1 MAVTKKLSIR
11 LAATGGEQ
19 LRREFGKLGKEG
31 QRAFHNITHATTP
44 ANAGLKAVDA
54 SARAVKGVL
63 RQAAGLIGAYA
74 GIQGISRSLGFIVS
88 TNREFERLHA
98 SLKTVTG
105 SAHGAD
111 KAFTMIED
119 FASSTPFNVEQIT
132 EAFIK
137 LKALGLDPS
146 EAALR
151 SYGNT
156 ASAMGKNLM
165 QFVEAIADAATGE
178 FERLKEFGIKA
189 RTQGEQVAFTFQ
201 GVTTTVGKNAADIE
215 TYLRQI
221 GNVQFAGAM
230 SEQMKTLGG
239 MFSNIQDNVSKLARE
254 VGAGGLNDAIR
265 DVAMGLKE
273 TTESGKHAARA
284 LGETLGGVVRVAAH
298 GLGLLVRH
306 ADLAVEGLTALLIA
320 RTVGGAMTAMNTA
333 LLGSTGA
340 IVGFRL
346 MAQVSVAAAAKMVVA
361 EGAAKLAT
369 LAMAGLRK
377 VILVL
382 GGPAGIAI
390 IAGLALYKLAQGH
403 DAAGQAAQ
411 DHAAEMEE
419 LRQTV
424 QTTTDK
430 IEELNAASRN
440 EALARWTEKLNIAQA
455 NIREVTKQLKY
466 GAIGGLW
473 DQFSRVGSA
482 LQADLIQVRRAF
494 QTGKVSVEHYQEA
507 LWALA
512 VKYPDFTENAKEMQE
527 QVLTLQAAE
536 LAATRA
542 KDQLDR
548 LRSGVTDTAAGH
560 LKPSTPDTPPPPRA
574 PSRLGSKEEEKI
586 RSYIQELEAEE
597 TALTRVIE
605 ARSRENTAV
614 QQALILNEQEQALR
628 RVGIDVT
635 STQRAGTS
643 EYEQRIRSLI
653 NRKYALQEADDRA
666 RATAARHEESVAAIT
681 RAFHGLKSA
690 TEQATLKAMAWRE
703 EALAGLD
710 ETHAGYDEFRA
721 QVEAVYQNM
730 LAEAREQDRQRT
742 HHWQDGLREVLNE
755 AEDMASQ
762 TEQRVKNAF
771 KGMNDALVT
780 FVTTGKLDFQSF
792 ADSMIADLVRIQMRQ
807 SLTGPLAHALGS
819 IDVGPFFSAAHTG
832 GVIGGDGLA
841 SRHVDPA
848 VFAGAHTFH
857 GGGVIGNE
865 VPIIAKR
872 GETVFTP
879 GQMHLLG
886 AGLSGR
892 APVKIEVN
900 VRNTAPGVQ
909 ARTETSSLPGGGS
922 RLDIMIEQIE
932 GQMTRNVARGEGLAP
947 TLERRYGLNPAAG
960 SYR

>member
-1 MAVTKKLSIR
+1 MAATKQLSIR

-19 LRREFGKLGKEG
+19 VRREFGKLGKDG
-31 QRAFHNITHATTP
+31 QRAFHHITHATTP

-54 SARAVKGVL
+54 SARALHGVL

-74 GIQGISRSLGFIVS
+74 GIQGLSRALGFIVS

-111 KAFTMIED
+111 TAFKMIED

-132 EAFIK
+132 EAFIQ

-146 EAALR
+146 EEALR

-156 ASAMGKNLM
+156 ASAMGKHLM

-189 RTQGEQVAFTFQ
+189 RTQGEQIAFTFQ
-201 GVTTTVGKNAADIE
+201 GVTTTVGKNAAEIE
-215 TYLRQI
+215 RYLRQI

-230 SEQMKTLGG
+230 AEQMNTLSGI
-239 MFSNIQDNVSKLARE
+239 FSNIQDNFSKLARE

-273 TTESGKHAARA
+273 TTESGQHAARA
-284 LGETLGGVVRVAAH
+284 LGETLGGMVRVAAH

-306 ADLAVEGLTALLIA
+306 ADRVVEGLTALLIA
-320 RTVGGAMTAMNTA
+320 RTVGGAMTAMNAA
-333 LLGSTGA
+333 LLGNAGT

-346 MAQVSVAAAAKMVVA
+346 MAQVSVATAAKMVIT

-369 LAMAGLRK
+369 LAMVGLRK
-377 VILVL
+377 VMLVL

-403 DAAGQAAQ
+403 DAAGKAAK

-424 QTTTDK
+424 QKTTDN
-430 IEELNAASRN
+430 IEELKAASRN
-440 EALARWTEKLNIAQA
+440 EALARWTEKLHIAQD

-466 GAIGGLW
+466 GAIGGFW
-473 DQFSRVGSA
+473 DQFSRVGSD
-482 LQADLIQVRRAF
+482 LQAELLQVRRAF
-494 QTGKVSVEHYQEA
+494 QAGTLSVEHYQDA

-527 QVLTLQAAE
+527 QVLALQAAA
-536 LAATRA
+536 LAAKRA
-542 KDQLDR
+542 QDQLDR
-548 LRSGVTDTAAGH
+548 LRSGVTETAAGH
-560 LKPSTPDTPPPPRA
+560 IKPSTPDT
-574 PSRLGSKEEEKI
+574 PSRLGSKEEKKI

-597 TALTRVIE
+597 AALKRVIE
-605 ARSRENTAV
+605 ARSGESTAV
-614 QQALILNEQEQALR
+614 QKARILNAQEQALR
-628 RVGIDVT
+628 RLGLEVT
-635 STQRAGTS
+635 NKQSASTA
-643 EYEQRIRSLI
+643 EYEQRIRRLI
-653 NRKYALQEADDRA
+653 TRKYELQEADDRA
-666 RATAARHEESVAAIT
+666 QATAERHEKTVETIT
-681 RAFHGLKSA
+681 RALHALKSE

-703 EALAGLD
+703 ETLAGLD
-710 ETHAGYDEFRA
+710 KTRAGYDAFRV

-730 LAEAREQDRQRT
+730 LAKARAKDLQSAK
-742 HHWQDGLREVLNE
+742 HWEDGLKQGFRDVAHE
-755 AEDMASQ
+755 AEDMAAQ
-762 TEQRVKNAF
+762 AEKRVKKAF
-771 KGMNDALVT
+771 KGMEDALAK

-792 ADSMIADLVRIQMRQ
+792 ADSIIADLVRIHIRQ
-807 SLTGPLAHALGS
+807 SITGPLAYALGS
-819 IDVGPFFSAAHTG
+819 LHGGAFFGTAHTG
-832 GVIGGDGLA
+832 GVIGGDELA
-841 SRHVDPA
+841 SRHVEPA

-857 GGGVIGNE
+857 RGGVIGHE
-865 VPIIAKR
+865 VPIIARR

-879 GQMHLLG
+879 GQMRLLG
-886 AGLSGR
+886 TGPSGR
-892 APVKIEVN
+892 APVKVEVH
-900 VRNTAPGVQ
+900 VRNHAPGVQ

-932 GQMTRNVARGEGLAP
+932 GRMTRNVARGEGLAP